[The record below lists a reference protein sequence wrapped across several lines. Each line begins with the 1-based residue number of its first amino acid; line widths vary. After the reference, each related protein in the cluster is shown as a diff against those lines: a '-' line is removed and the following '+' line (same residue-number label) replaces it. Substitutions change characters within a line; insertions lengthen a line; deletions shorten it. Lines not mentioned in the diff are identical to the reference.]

1 MEKNKFLL
9 PGLAAFLLSSVG
21 FSLFSIVFVSAKN
34 ISRRSQLARFTD
46 LQKREVEL
54 LNLEKQYGE
63 WKNAETEFSDF
74 RKRFFIRTV
83 DFPQFRSDLN
93 SFLTANQLKP
103 NAMSFQTSRVIGE
116 FARIT
121 LAINVNGSYASIRKF
136 IYDVEHHPK
145 MMFFR
150 QLQMSS
156 GRTAVPQVG
165 AKLSLEVYLAE

>member
-9 PGLAAFLLSSVG
+9 PGLAAFLLASIG
-21 FSLFSIVFVSAKN
+21 FSLFSVVFVSVKN

-54 LNLEKQYGE
+54 LNLEKQYGD
-63 WKNAETEFSDF
+63 WNNAESEFGDF

-83 DFPQFRSDLN
+83 DFPQFRNDLN
-93 SFLTANQLKP
+93 SFLTANQIEAERHDLSDRQGRWGIRP
-103 NAMSFQTSRVIGE
+103 YHPVDQRQ
-116 FARIT
+116 RI
-121 LAINVNGSYASIRKF
+121 LRILRKF
-136 IYDVEHHPK
+136 VYDVERHPK

-165 AKLSLEVYLAE
+165 AKVSLEVYLAE